1 MKVKINYSAELEIPE
16 IEEYAE
22 AIEKLRGDNIES
34 IKKEFKEELDFLFYH
49 NEDGVK
55 FESNFDMAVDK

>member
-1 MKVKINYSAELEIPE
+1 MKVKINYIAELEIPE

-22 AIEKLRGDNIES
+22 AIKRLRGEDFED
-34 IKKEFKEELDFLFYH
+34 IKEEFKEELDFLFYH

-55 FESNFDMAVDK
+55 FESSFDLTID

>member
-1 MKVKINYSAELEIPE
+1 MKIKINYSAMIEIPE

-22 AIEKLRGDNIES
+22 VIEKLRDDNIES
-34 IKKEFKEELDFLFYH
+34 INEEFKEELDFLFYH

-55 FESNFDMAVDK
+55 FESSFDMVVDK

>member
-1 MKVKINYSAELEIPE
+1 MKLKINYRAELEIPE

-22 AIEKLRGDNIES
+22 AIKRLNGEDFED

-49 NEDGVK
+49 NEHEVK
-55 FESNFDMAVDK
+55 FESNFDMIVDE

>member
-1 MKVKINYSAELEIPE
+1 MKLKINYRAELEIPE

-22 AIEKLRGDNIES
+22 AIKRLNGEDFED

-49 NEDGVK
+49 NEHGVK
-55 FESNFDMAVDK
+55 FESNFDMIVDE